1 VTAGT
6 LRPTTP
12 GVASAVKTFVRL
24 TLVSVFALAACG
36 PNPQPV
42 PAASASGTTAA
53 TPTPAP
59 ATVRFG
65 QVGSVSDGAI
75 FIADAKGYFKEQ
87 AITLEAVPFTSAA
100 QMVAPLGTGELD
112 AGGGAPSAGLY
123 NAVNSGVQ
131 LRIVA
136 DKGTIT
142 AGHGYEAVIV
152 RKALADKVKSA
163 KDFRGLKVSIAAR
176 DIVPEYSLDQFLR
189 TGGLTI
195 KDIEVVPLGFPDMI
209 PAMASGAIDVAV
221 PTEPTAT
228 RILDAG
234 TGVLLTRTDTVV
246 PGEQTAVVLFS
257 EKFAQRK
264 DVAVR
269 FMVAYLKGARFYTDA
284 FDKKDAAKR
293 TDAIDIIAKATKLD
307 ATLIGRIVLPN
318 VDPDGK
324 VNSESLNASQQYFVQ
339 KGTQAKAVDLS
350 KVVDGSFAAEAIR
363 QLGPYR

>member
-1 VTAGT
+1 M
-6 LRPTTP
+6 
-12 GVASAVKTFVRL
+12 KTFSRFG
-24 TLVSVFALAACG
+24 LVTILALAACG
-36 PNPQPV
+36 GGPSSTAP
-42 PAASASGTTAA
+42 SATLATATP

-87 AITLEAVPFTSAA
+87 AITLDSVPFNSAA

-163 KDFRGLKVSIAAR
+163 KDFKGLKVSIAAR

-195 KDIEVVPLGFPDMI
+195 KDIEVVPLGFPDMV
-209 PAMASGAIDVAV
+209 PAIASGAIDVAV

-234 TGVLLTRTDTVV
+234 TGILLTRTDTVV

-257 EKFAQRK
+257 EKFAQKK
-264 DVAVR
+264 DIAVR

-293 TDAIDIIAKATKLD
+293 TEAIDIIAKATKLD
-307 ATLIGRIVLPN
+307 PTLIGRIVMPN

-324 VNSESLNASQQYFVQ
+324 VNTESLNASQQYFVQ

-350 KVVDGSFAAEAIR
+350 KVVDGSFAAEAIK
-363 QLGPYR
+363 QLGAYK

>member
-1 VTAGT
+1 MRTLFGLALVATVT
-6 LRPTTP
+6 
-12 GVASAVKTFVRL
+12 
-24 TLVSVFALAACG
+24 LAACG
-36 PNPQPV
+36 GGTQTAPTTT
-42 PAASASGTTAA
+42 ATTTAA
-53 TPTPAP
+53 AATATPTP

-75 FIADAKGYFKEQ
+75 FIADVKGYFKEQ
-87 AITLEAVPFTSAA
+87 GITLEAVPFGSAA

-123 NAVNSGVQ
+123 NAVNGGVQ
-131 LRIVA
+131 MRIVA

-163 KDFRGLKVSIAAR
+163 KDFKGLKVSIAAR

-195 KDIEVVPLGFPDMI
+195 KDIDVVPLAFPDMI

-257 EKFAQRK
+257 EKFAQKK

-269 FMVAYLKGARFYTDA
+269 FMIAYLKGARFYTDA

-293 TDAIDIIAKATKLD
+293 KEAIEIIAKGTKLD
-307 ATLIGRIVLPN
+307 PALLDRVVMPN

-324 VNSESLNASQQYFVQ
+324 VNAQSLDASQQYFVA
-339 KGTQAKAVDLS
+339 KGTQLKPVDLN
-350 KVVDGSFAAEAIR
+350 KVVDASFAAEAAK
-363 QLGPYR
+363 QLGAYK

>member
-1 VTAGT
+1 MKTLSGLVGVTMLVLAG
-6 LRPTTP
+6 
-12 GVASAVKTFVRL
+12 
-24 TLVSVFALAACG
+24 CG
-36 PNPQPV
+36 PAAQ
-42 PAASASGTTAA
+42 PAASASAATSATATTAA
-53 TPTPAP
+53 AP
-59 ATVRFG
+59 VTVKFG

-87 AITLEAVPFTSAA
+87 SITLEAVPFTSAA
-100 QMVAPLGTGELD
+100 QMVAPLGPGDLD

-269 FMVAYLKGARFYTDA
+269 FMVAYLKGARFYADA

-293 TDAIDIIAKATKLD
+293 KEAIEIIAKGTKLD
-307 ATLIGRIVLPN
+307 PALLDRVVLPS

-324 VNSESLNASQQYFVQ
+324 VNVQSLEASQQYFVQ
-339 KGTQAKAVDLS
+339 KGSQSKAIDLT
-350 KVVDGSFAAEAIR
+350 KVVDTSFAAEAVK
-363 QLGPYR
+363 QLGAYK

>member
-1 VTAGT
+1 M
-6 LRPTTP
+6 
-12 GVASAVKTFVRL
+12 KTFSRFG
-24 TLVSVFALAACG
+24 LVTILALAACG
-36 PNPQPV
+36 GGPSSTAP
-42 PAASASGTTAA
+42 SATLATATP

-87 AITLEAVPFTSAA
+87 AITLDSVPFNSAA

-152 RKALADKVKSA
+152 RKALAEKVKSA
-163 KDFRGLKVSIAAR
+163 KDFKGLKVSI
-176 DIVPEYSLDQFLR
+176 
-189 TGGLTI
+189 
-195 KDIEVVPLGFPDMI
+195 
-209 PAMASGAIDVAV
+209 
-221 PTEPTAT
+221 
-228 RILDAG
+228 
-234 TGVLLTRTDTVV
+234 
-246 PGEQTAVVLFS
+246 
-257 EKFAQRK
+257 
-264 DVAVR
+264 AVR

-293 TDAIDIIAKATKLD
+293 TEAIDIIAKATKLD
-307 ATLIGRIVLPN
+307 PTLIGRIVMPN

-324 VNSESLNASQQYFVQ
+324 VNTESLNASQQYFVQ

-350 KVVDGSFAAEAIR
+350 KVVDGSFAAEAIKP
-363 QLGPYR
+363 LGAYK

>member
-1 VTAGT
+1 MRTLFGLALVTT
-6 LRPTTP
+6 LT
-12 GVASAVKTFVRL
+12 
-24 TLVSVFALAACG
+24 LAACG
-36 PNPQPV
+36 GGTQTAPRATAV
-42 PAASASGTTAA
+42 ATTAA
-53 TPTPAP
+53 TGTPAP
-59 ATVRFG
+59 VTVRFG

-87 AITLEAVPFTSAA
+87 GITLEAVPFASAA
-100 QMVAPLGTGELD
+100 QMVAPLGTGDLD

-123 NAVNSGVQ
+123 NAVNGGVQ
-131 LRIVA
+131 MRIVA

-142 AGHGYEAVIV
+142 AGHGYEAIIV
-152 RKALADKVKSA
+152 RKALAEKVKSA
-163 KDFRGLKVSIAAR
+163 KDFKGLKVSIAAR

-195 KDIEVVPLGFPDMI
+195 KDIEVVPLAFPDMV

-234 TGVLLTRTDTVV
+234 TGVLLTRSDTFVA
-246 PGEQTAVVLFS
+246 GEQTAVVLFS
-257 EKFAQRK
+257 EKFAQKK

-269 FMVAYLKGARFYTDA
+269 FMIAYLKGARFYTDA

-293 TDAIDIIAKATKLD
+293 KEAIEIIAKGTKLD
-307 ATLIGRIVLPN
+307 PTLLERVVMPN

-324 VNSESLNASQQYFVQ
+324 VNAQSLDASQQYFVA
-339 KGTQAKAVDLS
+339 KGTQLKPVDLN
-350 KVVDGSFAAEAIR
+350 KVVDASFAAEAVK
-363 QLGPYR
+363 QLGVYR